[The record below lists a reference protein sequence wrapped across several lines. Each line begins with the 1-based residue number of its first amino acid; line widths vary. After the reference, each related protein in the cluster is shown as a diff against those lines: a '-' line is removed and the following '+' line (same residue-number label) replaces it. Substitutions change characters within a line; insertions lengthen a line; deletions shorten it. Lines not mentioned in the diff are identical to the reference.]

1 MEKEERKYTVYL
13 HTSPSG
19 KRYVGITSMKVERRW
34 RKGKGYVNNSYFYN
48 AIQKYGWD
56 NIEHIVFEENLSK
69 EEAEDYEIFLIQ
81 ALHSNDRIYGYNI
94 ENGGHLNKMSEE
106 TRRKI
111 SEANKGE
118 KSRFYGKPLSEEHK
132 KKLIEA
138 NSGENHHLYGK
149 HHTEETKQ
157 KMREANSGG
166 KNGRARKVEC
176 EGVVYDCVKDCAEA
190 YGVSYTVMKNWL
202 NKRTK
207 LRNDFINKGLKY
219 LNE

>member
-34 RKGKGYVNNSYFYN
+34 RKGKGYINNSYFYN

-81 ALHSNDRIYGYNI
+81 ALHSNDRRYGYNI

-138 NSGENHHLYGK
+138 NSGKNHHLYGK